1 MLRLIRSSGWCLSM
15 PLMRE
20 VTVLALDA
28 QQCCGN
34 LTSLLTYSILSKGNS
49 ELRLEHTR
57 ETFLFLGNRKSKKCK
72 VQSSLLGW
80 LTVWKQSWCQT
91 LWRLYLLHYAWGVY
105 LMSDTAACCVYLPMY
120 NTLVWLSEWFVP
132 RLTWVAS
139 CRADGGWERMCSLW
153 GINGGW
159 RKFKHLASSTT

>member
-1 MLRLIRSSGWCLSM
+1 
-15 PLMRE
+15 MRE

-72 VQSSLLGW
+72 VQSSLLG
-80 LTVWKQSWCQT
+80 
-91 LWRLYLLHYAWGVY
+91 
-105 LMSDTAACCVYLPMY
+105 
-120 NTLVWLSEWFVP
+120 
-132 RLTWVAS
+132 
-139 CRADGGWERMCSLW
+139 
-153 GINGGW
+153 
-159 RKFKHLASSTT
+159 